1 MKKIGILTS
10 GGDAP
15 GMNAAVRAVVRKAIY
30 SGLDIYGIERGY
42 EGLLEEEIIAMDL
55 HSVAGI
61 IHRGGTVLRTS
72 RSERFK
78 TSEGQ
83 ERAVSIIKKLDLDG
97 LVVIGG
103 DGSLHG
109 AQALHR
115 KGVAVIGLPGTIDN
129 DIAFT
134 DYTIG
139 FDTALNTV
147 LDAVN
152 KIRDTAISHERI
164 AIVEV
169 MGRNSGYLALY
180 AGLAVGAEA
189 ILLPEKP
196 MDMQELC
203 SRLEEKRKRKK
214 LYSIILVAEGVAN
227 GYQIAKIVQERT
239 GSKPSITVLGY
250 TQRGGSP
257 TAFDSLLASRMGA
270 KAVDLLLEG
279 KSNQM
284 IGISDGNIKGIDIDK
299 VLTNKKELN
308 LELYDLANILAT

>member
-1 MKKIGILTS
+1 LKKIGILTS